1 MSHIFQFEEVERG
14 PKLYVPKAASDE
26 AEEAME
32 HGRLFYK
39 IDGSNGMILI
49 TRDGEITGE
58 GKEEKNEEHGV
69 TDQEEHCHVQLTP
82 FKRFDA
88 KGKPPPERCIPL
100 PVANNPDAYP
110 GHTLFYEPMPIDCD
124 SKGQRKINK
133 VASQILNDNK
143 YHILNWANGTDG
155 TNGTDGRLR
164 GKDRSDGANGTNG
177 SCSYLSVEWVG
188 RKFNKTPGVPHDV
201 AMAIHAEQICNEDI
215 ERTYEGFRSFLL
227 ESDSP
232 IEGLVVEFKGTFWKI
247 RADCF
252 DRKCPFKTD
261 PESVRPPIFLI
272 PK

>member
-26 AEEAME
+26 AQEAME

-49 TRDGEITGE
+49 TRDGGNTGE
-58 GKEEKNEEHGV
+58 GKEEKNEEHGGN
-69 TDQEEHCHVQLTP
+69 DQEEHRHVQLTP
-82 FKRFDA
+82 YKRFDA
-88 KGKPPPERCIPL
+88 RGKPPPERCVPL

-133 VASQILNDNK
+133 VVSQIVNDHKN
-143 YHILNWANGTDG
+143 HILDVAGEG
-155 TNGTDGRLR
+155 
-164 GKDRSDGANGTNG
+164 
-177 SCSYLSVEWVG
+177 CSYLSVEWVG

-201 AMAIHAEQICNEDI
+201 AMAIHAEQVCNEDI
-215 ERTYEGFRSFLL
+215 ERTYDGFRSFLL

-252 DRKCPFKTD
+252 DRKCPFKTA